1 MNNKRSWDSLN
12 WMNQMKTFHKIQDG
26 MGAPGPKL
34 QSLYVDYI
42 VTVAEALVL
51 VSLGLSF
58 STLKPCTEV

>member
-1 MNNKRSWDSLN
+1 
-12 WMNQMKTFHKIQDG
+12 MKTFHKIQDG